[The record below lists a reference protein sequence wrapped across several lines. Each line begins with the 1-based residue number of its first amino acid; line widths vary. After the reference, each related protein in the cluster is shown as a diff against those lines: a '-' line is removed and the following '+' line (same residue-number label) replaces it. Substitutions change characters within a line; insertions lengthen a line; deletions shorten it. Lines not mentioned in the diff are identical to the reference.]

1 MSSYTIELRKI
12 AEIYTEEA
20 VKGWFMDYNLEDYL
34 TQDQIADIQTAG
46 IWSKEKLAQK
56 IYDHY
61 YMREI
66 GLETPYLFKHFA
78 KVKMQ
83 ELMEAKLPVIWS
95 NCIEY
100 NPLVNVDYE
109 EVFERHIKGEN
120 ANNSTT
126 GNNESVNEIRNNT
139 TNGASTSTSSSSSSG
154 LNVNSDT
161 PQGQISKQAILG
173 GSYASSTSAT
183 EAESSSNAGTQTQET
198 SNISD
203 SIARNGTGTFAQ
215 LGSDKKDEEYSKK
228 VKGNSGV
235 MATAQKLIQQYRD
248 IIVAVDRDIIEE
260 LDSLFIGLY

>member
-1 MSSYTIELRKI
+1 MSSYTIELRKV

-34 TQDQIADIQTAG
+34 TQDQIADIESAG

-56 IYDHY
+56 IFDHY

-83 ELMEAKLPVIWS
+83 ELMEEKLPIIWS
-95 NCIEY
+95 TCIEY

-109 EVFERHIKGEN
+109 EIFERHIKGEN

-161 PQGQISKQAILG
+161 PQRTNFKISNFSRLLRFL
-173 GSYASSTSAT
+173 Y
-183 EAESSSNAGTQTQET
+183 
-198 SNISD
+198 
-203 SIARNGTGTFAQ
+203 FC
-215 LGSDKKDEEYSKK
+215 
-228 VKGNSGV
+228 
-235 MATAQKLIQQYRD
+235 YR
-248 IIVAVDRDIIEE
+248 
-260 LDSLFIGLY
+260 S